1 MPRLIHSSSRADAMV
16 EGVNRVLVTRGV
28 FGLTLRAIAEE
39 SRISSGSLLHH
50 FGSRERVLIVA
61 AGRTGRWLI
70 KAIEDEA
77 WEAGVAAFVP
87 GDDDMVLL
95 TRAWLGWCEL
105 WRSEPVLDQVVDG
118 VRANELHALAAV
130 HDLRLSRPDL
140 DTLTALVEGLRSAVC
155 APRNPMPP
163 SRARELLRIASSAA
177 LARAS

>member
-1 MPRLIHSSSRADAMV
+1 VPRLIDTGSRTDAMV
-16 EGVNRVLVTRGV
+16 GGVNRVLVTRGV

-61 AGRTGRWLI
+61 AGRTGRWLVRE
-70 KAIEDEA
+70 IEAET
-77 WEAGVAAFVP
+77 WTAGVEAFLP

-105 WRSEPVLDQVVDG
+105 WRSEPILDQVVDG

-140 DTLTALVEGLRSAVC
+140 DTLRALVDGLRSAVC
-155 APRNPMPP
+155 APRNPMPRR
-163 SRARELLRIASSAA
+163 RARELLRTASARA
-177 LARAS
+177 LARSS

>member
-1 MPRLIHSSSRADAMV
+1 M
-16 EGVNRVLVTRGV
+16 NRVLVTRGV

-61 AGRTGRWLI
+61 AGRTGRWLM
-70 KAIEDEA
+70 KAIEDET
-77 WEAGVAAFVP
+77 WEAGVEAFLP
-87 GDDDMVLL
+87 GDDEMVLL

-105 WRSEPVLDQVVDG
+105 WRSEPILDHVVDE
-118 VRANELHALAAV
+118 VRADELHALAAV

-155 APRNPMPP
+155 APRRPMPP
-163 SRARELLRIASSAA
+163 SRARELLRTASTAA
-177 LARAS
+177 LARAG

>member
-1 MPRLIHSSSRADAMV
+1 MPGLI
-16 EGVNRVLVTRGV
+16 
-28 FGLTLRAIAEE
+28 
-39 SRISSGSLLHH
+39 HH

-77 WEAGVAAFVP
+77 WEAGVEAFLP

-95 TRAWLGWCEL
+95 TRAWL
-105 WRSEPVLDQVVDG
+105 
-118 VRANELHALAAV
+118 

-155 APRNPMPP
+155 APPNPMPP
-163 SRARELLRIASSAA
+163 SRARELLRTASSAA
-177 LARAS
+177 LTRAS